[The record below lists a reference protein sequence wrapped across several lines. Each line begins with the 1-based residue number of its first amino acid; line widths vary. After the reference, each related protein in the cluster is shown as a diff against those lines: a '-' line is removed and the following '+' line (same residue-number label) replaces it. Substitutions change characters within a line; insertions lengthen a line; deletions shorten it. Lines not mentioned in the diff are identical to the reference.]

1 MAGLTKKQILD
12 KKDDPERLE
21 DLYRSAPEN
30 FRETLLSLAKD
41 KPRSKL
47 FEFWAGTAGICGQ
60 GYTPACGAN
69 CSCIDDS
76 YFLWNSGQD
85 SRDISF

>member
-47 FEFWAGTAGICGQ
+47 FEFWRVRLEYADKATPLPAVPIAVVLMIATFFGI
-60 GYTPACGAN
+60 
-69 CSCIDDS
+69 
-76 YFLWNSGQD
+76 LV
-85 SRDISF
+85 